1 MFLRSSSLP
10 ITPAQGPAP
19 IVSRTHRD
27 EGGTVRFC
35 LPTSDGHEIESVIVP
50 MGKPG
55 GGWKSLCL
63 STQIGCAR
71 ACAFCRSGQA
81 GFTRNLTVD
90 EILAQAAAATRSLG
104 ANIRN
109 VVFMG
114 MGEPL
119 DNIDN
124 VIEAVTRLQDA
135 REFGIARRRIAI
147 STVGRCDGI
156 RRLAALGWRRLGL
169 AVSLNASNDEV
180 RSQIMPINR
189 LEPMAALREAIASY
203 PVRGGGHVLV
213 EYVLLAG
220 VNDLPQHA
228 RELAA
233 YLRGLRTCVN
243 LIAWNPCDG
252 MPFRSPD
259 AGAVAGFKQILMDA
273 GQLVFER
280 SAKGRG
286 AMGAC
291 GQLGGAGAKA
301 VLGRPR
307 SEPQP

>member
-1 MFLRSSSLP
+1 MFFTTSFVP
-10 ITPAQGPAP
+10 ITAADAP
-19 IVSRTHRD
+19 EPTVSRTRRD

-35 LPTSDGHEIESVIVP
+35 LPTRDGHETESVIIP
-50 MGKPG
+50 MGRPDA
-55 GGWKSLCL
+55 GWKSLCL

-71 ACAFCRSGQA
+71 ACAFCRSGQ
-81 GFTRNLTVD
+81 GGLIRNLTVD
-90 EILAQAAAATRSLG
+90 EILGQAKAATQTLG

-135 REFGIARRRIAI
+135 RGFGIARRRIAI

-156 RRLAALGWRRLGL
+156 RRLAALRWRRLGL
-169 AVSLNASNDEV
+169 AVSLNAPNDAV
-180 RSQIMPINR
+180 RSRIMPINH
-189 LEPMAALREAIASY
+189 LEPMAQLREAIAAY
-203 PVRGGGHVLV
+203 PVRGGGHVLI

-220 VNDLPQHA
+220 VNDLPEHA

-233 YLRGLRTCVN
+233 YLSGLRTCVN
-243 LIAWNPCDG
+243 LIAWNRCEG
-252 MPFRSPD
+252 MPFQTPD
-259 AGAVAGFKQILMDA
+259 ADAVAGFKQILMDA
-273 GQLVFER
+273 GQRVFER
-280 SAKGRG
+280 PAKGRG

-291 GQLGGAGAKA
+291 GQLGGARRHIGVAD
-301 VLGRPR
+301 
-307 SEPQP
+307 